1 MYMYLFFSSLFSS
14 NGCGFCPLPLLD
26 PAAAEL
32 DERDLD
38 SEGAVD
44 DEGVADVDMT
54 SVNLN
59 ANETVCNQIISGC

>member
-1 MYMYLFFSSLFSS
+1 
-14 NGCGFCPLPLLD
+14 LLD

-59 ANETVCNQIISGC
+59 ANETVCNEIISGVKCGMRSRLDEE